1 VPDAHAAPVRMLPLL
16 ACCPCSLH
24 LLYWLCNV
32 PPICCS
38 SLPLPLSLASTAF
51 IRCLLPVATAT
62 LPLPLPPSLP
72 QVVGSVAH
80 TLETV
85 IRSVQSSPG
94 EAHDAIRHLLQLK
107 AVGVPAAQR
116 MDPVG

>member
-1 VPDAHAAPVRMLPLL
+1 MGQARPQAPLRSPPAAAH
-16 ACCPCSLH
+16 
-24 LLYWLCNV
+24 
-32 PPICCS
+32 
-38 SLPLPLSLASTAF
+38 PLPHRDPPLA
-51 IRCLLPVATAT
+51 
-62 LPLPLPPSLP
+62 

-94 EAHDAIRHLLQLK
+94 EAHEAIRHLLQLK

>member
-1 VPDAHAAPVRMLPLL
+1 MLPLPCPL
-16 ACCPCSLH
+16 AASIVRPR
-24 LLYWLCNV
+24 NDV

-38 SLPLPLSLASTAF
+38 ALPPPTATATCLLPLPL
-51 IRCLLPVATAT
+51 RPGCL
-62 LPLPLPPSLP
+62 LPLPLPLPSLP